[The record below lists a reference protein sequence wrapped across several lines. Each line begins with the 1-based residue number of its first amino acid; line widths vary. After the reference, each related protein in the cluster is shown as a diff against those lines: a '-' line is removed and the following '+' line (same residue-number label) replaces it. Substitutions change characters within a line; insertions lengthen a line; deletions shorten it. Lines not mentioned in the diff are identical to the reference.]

1 MTAQT
6 ARPGAWADALT
17 PKQAA
22 ALDGRLCSAY
32 LVGRATVNKLS
43 RDLRKPLTVARRREL
58 WLRRARHRDVLAD
71 LYDLHL
77 DLMDRRS

>member
-1 MTAQT
+1 VTAQT

-17 PKQAA
+17 PRQAVT
-22 ALDGRLCSAY
+22 LDARLTEAY
-32 LVGRATVNKLS
+32 LAGRKVVNELS
-43 RDLRKPLTVARRREL
+43 RQIRYAASKETRRLLFVRREGHNRL
-58 WLRRARHRDVLAD
+58 LAD